1 MLNHVGAIYFRNFL
15 CICTPLLLPPL
26 PLPPI
31 YTCMYVYTHICILCI
46 HIHYT
51 LIAKNT
57 NCSKLVKVFF
67 FLNHL
72 CFVRNNLPVFF
83 GKVNV
88 NLLQDLCEYLH
99 LDLHLGMQFNILL
112 CGQDY
117 GDPYFVKCLQYYFY
131 NQGKN

>member
-1 MLNHVGAIYFRNFL
+1 MLVPFISEIFSAYVHLSSFPPSSAPHIHMHV
-15 CICTPLLLPPL
+15 CIHTYMY
-26 PLPPI
+26 I
-31 YTCMYVYTHICILCI
+31 MYTRTLYTHCQKYKLCE
-46 HIHYT
+46 T
-51 LIAKNT
+51 
-57 NCSKLVKVFF
+57 CESFFF

-88 NLLQDLCEYLH
+88 NLLQDLCECLH

>member
-1 MLNHVGAIYFRNFL
+1 MLNHVGAIHFRNFL
-15 CICTPLLLPPL
+15 CICTPLLLPPFL
-26 PLPPI
+26 CPPYTHACMYTHI
-31 YTCMYVYTHICILCI
+31 YVYYVYTYII
-46 HIHYT
+46 HSLPKIQT
-51 LIAKNT
+51 VRNLWKF
-57 NCSKLVKVFF
+57 FF

-88 NLLQDLCEYLH
+88 NLLQDLCECLH